1 MAIYHL
7 HIRNI
12 SRGDGRSVVAAA
24 AYRAG
29 ETLPNAAEEGESSF
43 GGRRDVLHAEIRLP
57 AGAPSWMG
65 DRARLWNAVEAAEK
79 RKDARLAKEIEFAL
93 PRELSRA
100 DWLRIGRA
108 MADAYT
114 SKGHVADFAIH
125 DDGSGHNPHVHL
137 LLATREITP
146 DGFGGKLRAADGV
159 TFVHEAR
166 RLWAALANT
175 ALGAAGSDARIDARA
190 NAARGLERPAAG
202 HRGPDKA
209 ERRAKRAAR
218 DQERLQQGRAEMAT
232 HAREPVPGSEPERL
246 EADDDRYPVPDPDGN
261 PIAPSELDRA
271 QTAMLE
277 EMHAVPEEGQDR
289 PAAPDQAL
297 IDDQSRYDA
306 ARIEDEIEDLA
317 QERAQVF
324 SDPEFGEDERLDR
337 MAALDDEIRAYEAN
351 REALVGLGTP
361 SEAGTHAWWR
371 NAGER
376 SGHPQE
382 EPRTALPWWSRPDGP
397 AKPEPQPEPQRDEG
411 WRARWRDE
419 PGPERDQERDRDRD
433 R

>member
-29 ETLPNAAEEGESSF
+29 ETLPNAAEEGESAF

-57 AGAPSWMG
+57 AGAPGWMG

-137 LLATREITP
+137 LLTTRQITA

-190 NAARGLERPAAG
+190 NAVRGLERPAAG

-218 DQERLQQGRAEMAT
+218 DQVRLQQGRAEMAT
-232 HAREPVPGSEPERL
+232 HAREPVTGNEYERI
-246 EADDDRYPVPDPDGN
+246 ETDSDRYPVPDPDGN

-271 QTAMLE
+271 QRAMLG
-277 EMHAVPEEGQDR
+277 EMHAVPDDGQVR
-289 PAAPDQAL
+289 QPALDPSRV
-297 IDDQSRYDA
+297 DDQSRYDA
-306 ARIEDEIEDLA
+306 ARIEDQIEDLA

-324 SDPEFGEDERLDR
+324 SNPELGEDERLDR
-337 MAALDDEIRAYEAN
+337 MAELDDEIRAYEADRN
-351 REALVGLGTP
+351 ALVGPGTP
-361 SEAGTHAWWR
+361 SQAGKHAWWR

-382 EPRTALPWWSRPDGP
+382 EPHTARPWWSRSDTPE
-397 AKPEPQPEPQRDEG
+397 KPELERDDG
-411 WRARWRDE
+411 WRSRWRDDPE
-419 PGPERDQERDRDRD
+419 PKRDRERDRDRD